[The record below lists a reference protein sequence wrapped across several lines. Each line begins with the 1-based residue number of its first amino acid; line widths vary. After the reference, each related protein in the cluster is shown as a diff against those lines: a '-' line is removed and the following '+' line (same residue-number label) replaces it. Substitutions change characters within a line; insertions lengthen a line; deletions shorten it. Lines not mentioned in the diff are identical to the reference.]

1 MTTLAKKLII
11 KPSSKWLFFNAPQE
25 VSLDVLPLPE
35 GASISSNIETGV
47 DGILL
52 FIKSK
57 AELLAA
63 MEPIAPALTPET
75 IFWIAYP
82 KKSAA
87 MKSDLKMGDWDEL
100 TRYNLQGV
108 ASIAVNEIWAGSRFR
123 PVGQAK
129 ISGLANAQLKTN
141 EYAEYVDVINK
152 VITLPTYLLDALQK
166 NPTAWANYEALSYS
180 NRKEYVLWLLT
191 AKQEKTR
198 LERLDKAIEK
208 LSAGKKNP
216 SEK

>member
-11 KPSSKWLFFNAPQE
+11 KPGSKWVFLNAPQE

-35 GASISSNIETGV
+35 SASISSSVETGL

-57 AELLAA
+57 ADLLAA
-63 MEPIAPALTPET
+63 MEQIVPVLTPET

-82 KKSAA
+82 KKSSAI
-87 MKSDLKMGDWDEL
+87 KSDLKMGDWDEL
-100 TRYNLQGV
+100 TRYKLQGV
-108 ASIAVNEIWAGSRFR
+108 ASIAINETWAGSRFR

-129 ISGLANAQLKTN
+129 ISGLANAQIQTN
-141 EYAEYVDVINK
+141 DYAEYVDVINK
-152 VITLPTYLLDALQK
+152 VITLPPYLLDALQK
-166 NPTAWANYEALSYS
+166 NPSAMANYEALSYT